1 MNQLYQMLMQN
12 SPAYNALGLLQQFS
26 QFRSN
31 FRGNAQEQIQQ
42 MLQSGQITQDQ
53 YNMAV
58 QKAQQLSQFLPK

>member
-12 SPAYNALGLLQQFS
+12 SPAYNALSLLQQFS